1 KVLLHLADVDHIAIF
16 GVQSR
21 EAGARIR
28 SRLIDEDCDVRGAE
42 VVEHL
47 DLLPRRFITVG
58 RYCDEIRAWSETA
71 KFKTTTPVGISGLI
85 HLLFFFFWAHFNASP
100 DATAVPD
107 NYFSANRQVN
117 SAVSLLRYD
126 LGAEH
131 TKGE

>member
-1 KVLLHLADVDHIAIF
+1 K
-16 GVQSR
+16 
-21 EAGARIR
+21 AGPRIR
-28 SRLIDEDCDVRGAE
+28 SSIIDEDCEVRGAE

-71 KFKTTTPVGISGLI
+71 KFKTTTAVGISGLN
-85 HLLFFFFWAHFNASP
+85 HLHGCFFEAHFNALP
-100 DATAVPD
+100 DVTAVPD